1 VRAVKAL
8 NYEVEAI
15 ERGVIQPHI
24 DAFKRFRVDGIDEG
38 KKKMSQENLYKSM
51 S

>member
-8 NYEVEAI
+8 NCELGTI
-15 ERGVIQPHI
+15 EPGVIQPQI

-38 KKKMSQENLYKSM
+38 KKKVSQ
-51 S
+51 